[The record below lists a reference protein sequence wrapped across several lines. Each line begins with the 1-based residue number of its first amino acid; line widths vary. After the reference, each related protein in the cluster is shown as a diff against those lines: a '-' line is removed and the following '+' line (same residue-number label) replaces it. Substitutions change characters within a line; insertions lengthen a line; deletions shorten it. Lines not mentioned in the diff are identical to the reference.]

1 MIKVEACISGETV
14 EQSLANALAANEGGA
29 TTIELCRSMA
39 YDGLTPMAECVE
51 AARSV
56 FERPGLMTMIRPRA
70 GGFRYNSG
78 ELESM
83 AKQIERAAQAGADGV
98 VFGTLT
104 EIGQLDESAARSLT
118 SLAKSLGLA
127 TTFHRAFDAL
137 PDSIAAI
144 EALIGIGVDR
154 ILTSGIAWGATGN
167 ALDGAAALNEAI
179 QAAAGRIEI
188 VIAGSVSPSL
198 APQVLNRLSPWRGD
212 IAVHSYSG
220 VQYKGKTSAAEVRA
234 LVDSVSGW

>member
-1 MIKVEACISGETV
+1 
-14 EQSLANALAANEGGA
+14 
-29 TTIELCRSMA
+29 
-39 YDGLTPMAECVE
+39 
-51 AARSV
+51 
-56 FERPGLMTMIRPRA
+56 MIRPRA